1 MITGSLQAWPCGLPG
16 GGTRVSLALMR
27 QTFSRRSALAL
38 AGGSALAALG
48 GLPAQGHV
56 RSEDWSALASD
67 VRAEFKWAW
76 DHYVARAWGKDEINP
91 VSGTSQSFFIEGH
104 DLGLS
109 LVEALDTLWLMEL
122 DAEFQAGVDWVKTS
136 LDFDVDAFAQTFETN
151 IRLVGGLLSA
161 HLASGDP
168 VLLAKAKD
176 LADRLMKA
184 FEASPHGLPYRYVN
198 LRTGAVRDPETNLA
212 EIGTYAAEFGVLGQL
227 TGDERYYAAAK
238 RAMKH
243 ALDRRSDLGL
253 MAANIHAETGEFTSR
268 NASVDVYADSFYE
281 YLWDSWELFGDAEMK
296 GWAEEC
302 LGAISRQQGRRYDL
316 RLWYPMVDYETGA
329 VAGTSQTVLGGYLSG
344 LMAQAGRVEEADL
357 FLTSYAEL
365 QDAFTVIPESIDVR
379 TRRPRGVRTGL
390 RPEFA
395 DACLHLWLMTDDDR
409 YRALTATH
417 YRNMKATSKAAYGYT
432 ALADITTRPMTQGDN
447 CPGYWWSE
455 QMKYYWLM
463 FAQPRRVDFDRL
475 VLSTEANVLRG
486 FVRT

>member
-1 MITGSLQAWPCGLPG
+1 MTDALPLHRRG
-16 GGTRVSLALMR
+16 AL
-27 QTFSRRSALAL
+27 TLL
-38 AGGSALAALG
+38 AGGGAAALG
-48 GLPAQGHV
+48 GPAGPARAQAPAEGREVLAADV
-56 RSEDWSALASD
+56 RS
-67 VRAEFKWAW
+67 EFKWAW
-76 DHYVARAWGKDEINP
+76 DHYVERAWGKDEINP
-91 VSGTSQSFFIEGH
+91 VSGTSQSFFIEGR

-109 LVEALDTLWLMEL
+109 LIEALDTLWLMEL
-122 DAEFQAGVDWVKTS
+122 DDEFQQGVDWVKTS

-168 VLLAKAKD
+168 VLLEKARD

-227 TGDERYYAAAK
+227 TGDGRYYAAAK
-238 RAMKH
+238 RAMRH
-243 ALDRRSDLGL
+243 ALDRRSELGL
-253 MAANIHAETGEFTSR
+253 MAANIHAETGGFTSR
-268 NASVDVYADSFYE
+268 NASIDVYADSFYE

-296 GWAEEC
+296 AWAEEC
-302 LGAISRQQGRRYDL
+302 LAAISRHQGRRYDL
-316 RLWYPMVDYETGA
+316 RLWYPMVDYETGE
-329 VAGTSQTVLGGYLSG
+329 VTGTSQTVLGGYLAG
-344 LMAQAGRVEEADL
+344 LLAQVGRVDEADL

-365 QDAFTVIPESIDVR
+365 QNTFTVIPESIDVR
-379 TRRPRGVRTGL
+379 TRQPRGVRTGL

-395 DACLHLWLMTDDDR
+395 DACLHLWLATDDDR
-409 YRALTATH
+409 YRALAATH

-432 ALADITTRPMTQGDN
+432 SLADITTRPMTQGDN

-463 FAQPRRVDFDRL
+463 FAEPRRVDFSRL

-486 FVRT
+486 FVG

>member
-1 MITGSLQAWPCGLPG
+1 MTDALP
-16 GGTRVSLALMR
+16 LH
-27 QTFSRRSALAL
+27 RRSALAL
-38 AGGSALAALG
+38 LAGGGLALAG
-48 GLPAQGHV
+48 SPRTAQA
-56 RSEDWSALASD
+56 RSEDWVALAAD
-67 VRAEFKWAW
+67 VKAEFKWAW
-76 DHYVARAWGKDEINP
+76 DHYVDRAWGKDEINP

-122 DAEFQAGVDWVKTS
+122 DEEFQAGVDWVKAE
-136 LDFDVDAFAQTFETN
+136 LDFDIDAFAQTFETN

-227 TGDERYYAAAK
+227 TGDDRYYAAAK

-243 ALDRRSDLGL
+243 ALERRSDLGL

-268 NASVDVYADSFYE
+268 NASIDVYADSFYE

-296 GWAEEC
+296 AWAGEC
-302 LGAISRQQGRRYDL
+302 LAAMVAHQGKRY
-316 RLWYPMVDYETGA
+316 RGELWFPMVDYETGE
-329 VAGTSQTVLGGYLSG
+329 VTGTSQTVLGGYLAG
-344 LMAQAGRVEEADL
+344 LLGQAGFKAEGDD
-357 FLTSYAEL
+357 FLASYAAM
-365 QDAFTVIPESIDVR
+365 QDRYTIIPESIDV
-379 TRRPRGVRTGL
+379 TTGRPRGVRTGL

-395 DACLHLWLMTDDDR
+395 DACLNLWLGDRDDR
-409 YRALTATH
+409 YRALAATH
-417 YRNMKATSKAAYGYT
+417 WRNMKATSKAAYGYT
-432 ALADITTRPMTQGDN
+432 SLADITTRPMTQGDN

-455 QMKYYWLM
+455 QMKYYWLL
-463 FAQPRRVDFDRL
+463 FAQPKRVDFDRL
-475 VLSTEANVLRG
+475 VMSTEANVLRG
-486 FVRT
+486 FVK